1 MELLNTLYVT
11 TQGAYLHLES
21 DTVRIDV
28 ERSLHARVPLLRLQ
42 NIVTFGNV
50 LISPALI
57 ERCAGDGRSI
67 VLLSERGRFS
77 ARIEGPVSGN
87 VLLRRAQH
95 LALSDPDRRL
105 PIARAMLA
113 GKLRNT
119 RSVLLRGA
127 RRSRYGR
134 SIAADRGRGCATAF
148 ARALARP
155 GSGRSPAR

>member
-28 ERSLHARVPLLRLQ
+28 ERALHARVPLLRLQ
-42 NIVTFGNV
+42 NIVVFGNV
-50 LISPALI
+50 LMSPALI
-57 ERCAGDGRSI
+57 GRCAEDGRSI

-95 LALSDPDRRL
+95 LALSD
-105 PIARAMLA
+105 
-113 GKLRNT
+113 T
-119 RSVLLRGA
+119 
-127 RRSRYGR
+127 
-134 SIAADRGRGCATAF
+134 
-148 ARALARP
+148 
-155 GSGRSPAR
+155 